1 MASLEERLTAIA
13 ERISACPAPDALAGR
28 DQCAHGTWPCATTE
42 AAWLARGIERDDE
55 MRKLREHA
63 TREAMAEDARW
74 ETQQEIEAAAREGRP
89 PWWETELAEM
99 QHAEPEASA

>member
-1 MASLEERLTAIA
+1 MASLEERLAGIA
-13 ERISACPAPDALAGR
+13 ERISPCPAPDVMQGY

-63 TREAMAEDARW
+63 EREFRDADIQR
-74 ETQQEIEAAAREGRP
+74 EIADEKEAAAREGRP
-89 PWWETELAEM
+89 PYWEAEM
-99 QHAEPEASA
+99 QQAEPEASA